1 MMNIEQYK
9 LRIKLH
15 EFQIHDLNHVTQNIE
30 EFQPSYR
37 KKIPIKKT
45 IIVKKTTFFLFSTSI
60 YIQNFLIKNLK
71 IRKKPIK
78 HHNPFI

>member
-37 KKIPIKKT
+37 KKIPIKKDNNCEENY
-45 IIVKKTTFFLFSTSI
+45 FFPVCNIDIHPKFS
-60 YIQNFLIKNLK
+60 N
-71 IRKKPIK
+71 
-78 HHNPFI
+78 